1 MEGEAMSEV
10 GPFEEHRPVP
20 AALRLVFERTGDEVR
35 LLDAIPID
43 VVVPPGGDLEVDDAE
58 RAGFAVRLIGED
70 GSLVYRRAMAD
81 PLAREAEVYTGD
93 AYAPWERVPVQ
104 QDTVRFDI
112 VVPNTGGDDEVEL
125 VASPPRRGRE
135 DRGREAARRVFRSRV
150 RRGRPTDRERDE

>member
-1 MEGEAMSEV
+1 MSAE
-10 GPFEEHRPVP
+10 RRP

-43 VVVPPGGDLEVDDAE
+43 IVVPPSDDLAVDDTA

-81 PLAREAEVYTGD
+81 PLALEAEVYTGD
-93 AYAPWERVPVQ
+93 PTAPGISPSAADVPWERVPVQ

-135 DRGREAARRVFRSRV
+135 DRGREVARPVLRSRV
-150 RRGRPTDRERDE
+150 RGGRPTDRERDE

>member
-1 MEGEAMSEV
+1 MSVEGQ
-10 GPFEEHRPVP
+10 PR
-20 AALRLVFERTGDEVR
+20 ALRLVFERTGDEVR

-43 VVVPPGGDLEVDDAE
+43 VVVPRGGDLEVDDTE

-81 PLAREAEVYTGD
+81 PLALEAEVYTGD
-93 AYAPWERVPVQ
+93 PYAPWERVPIQ

-135 DRGREAARRVFRSRV
+135 DRGKAAARRVFRTRV
-150 RRGRPTDRERDE
+150 REGRPTDQNRDG